1 VYLNNVPQGGGTHF
15 KTINQIF
22 MPKIGQALIW
32 NNLLK
37 EGGVNPNT
45 FHAGLPV
52 LEGSKYVI
60 TKWFREN
67 S

>member
-1 VYLNNVPQGGGTHF
+1 
-15 KTINQIF
+15 
-22 MPKIGQALIW
+22 MPKIGQALVW
-32 NNLLK
+32 NNLLN